1 MSSFWGSTQDVIK
14 IAGGM
19 AVRTACLPVTLP
31 LHVACATKDFVGWTL
46 HQTISQTVG
55 VIRQLTDH
63 NSLVNSS
70 KSQQPLTDTAN
81 NNDAE
86 QGESVAHHNNNP
98 LQDILHLVPVVLE
111 VAGKIKD
118 EIGASVVGIVMPPNH
133 QNRATE
139 GTAQDEKE
147 RLDRLRLPVYVE
159 DNQKKTL
166 SHCQSLPVAP
176 VSVPVPTVCV
186 TPADYSKY
194 LMRVEDLGLAVSADK
209 TAKVLF
215 IDLSV
220 EYRDNTLLKKSLER
234 LATQGLSLA
243 STHAPVVPPA
253 TPTSPPDVEWKP
265 EGSTAKLLRKKK
277 LQTLERW
284 EEIMQSDILMW
295 SGSFRKN
302 CGGSPTHSQHPL
314 FLARGTVSNK
324 CPRDFLEMLWDNRRT
339 SEYNAYCAGREN
351 MLQIDDKVLSSQQV
365 HTGTKVVKSETRVPF
380 TGLSV
385 TLCTMMHC
393 CPLPGGPQE
402 GYMIVSRSL
411 VSGMA
416 GSHVSQSSPRNI
428 DKPKSEILW
437 GVNVFRSVSGHP
449 GQTELTSLSQVASA
463 MVPKFLSQKIGVMGV
478 EDFFRNVRKAN
489 PKIASSSPESPSLNA
504 SPSSLRV

>member
-1 MSSFWGSTQDVIK
+1 M
-14 IAGGM
+14 AGGM

-31 LHVACATKDFVGWTL
+31 LQVACATKDFVGWTL
-46 HQTISQTVG
+46 HQTISQTAG
-55 VIRQLTDH
+55 AIRQWTDNNNKKKSIAH
-63 NSLVNSS
+63 SS
-70 KSQQPLTDTAN
+70 KLPQLVTDTVN
-81 NNDAE
+81 KDDAQQE
-86 QGESVAHHNNNP
+86 EEIVGQHNVHNP
-98 LQDILHLVPVVLE
+98 LQNLFQLVPVVLE
-111 VAGKIKD
+111 VAGKVKD
-118 EIGASVVGIVMPPNH
+118 EIGATVVGIAMPPNH
-133 QNRATE
+133 PKKATE
-139 GTAQDEKE
+139 GTAQDDQE

-159 DNQKKTL
+159 DSDKRTTL
-166 SHCQSLPVAP
+166 VQCQSLPISP
-176 VSVPVPTVCV
+176 VSVPVSTVCV

-194 LMRVEDLGLAVSADK
+194 LMRVEDLELAVATDK
-209 TAKVLF
+209 TATVLF

-234 LATQGLSLA
+234 LATQGLALA
-243 STHAPVVPPA
+243 TTHAPVVPPA
-253 TPTSPPDVEWKP
+253 TPTTRPDVEWKP
-265 EGSTAKLLRKKK
+265 EGSTAKLLRKKR

-284 EEIMQSDILMW
+284 EGIMRSDILMW
-295 SGSFRKN
+295 SGTFRKN
-302 CGGSPTHSQHPL
+302 CGGSSTHSQHPL

-324 CPRDFLEMLWDNRRT
+324 CPRDFLEMLWDNTRT

-351 MLQIDDKVLSSQQV
+351 MLQIDDKVLSSKKV

-393 CPLPGGPQE
+393 CPLPGGPRK

-416 GSHVSQSSPRNI
+416 GSHVSQSSLQNI
-428 DKPKSEILW
+428 DKSKSEILW
-437 GVNVFRSVSGHP
+437 GVNVFRAVSGHP
-449 GQTELTSLSQVASA
+449 EQTELTSLSQVASA

-489 PKIASSSPESPSLNA
+489 PKVASISSESPSLNA
-504 SPSSLRV
+504 PPSPLRV